1 MFSSADGGQGAAVV
15 DAKPVSI
22 LWGSQTG
29 NSEGLARKISKALGS
44 KGFAPTVYDMADY
57 DVSRLA
63 DESLLLLVTSTFGDG
78 EPPDN
83 AASFYHWLLS
93 DAAPKLDSLKYSVLA
108 LGDSNYPDFCKCG
121 VDIDLRFKALGATA
135 IVDRVDCDADYD
147 DKFAAWLESVE
158 EVAGAV
164 ASSGS
169 VEEEP
174 APAEPMFGK
183 KNPFPARLI
192 NNYNLNT
199 DASSKETRHVEIS
212 LDGSGLSY
220 EPGDALAVL
229 PMNGACL
236 VDELIEAAGFAP
248 HELAPMPHGE
258 DRPLFEALRES
269 YDISTL
275 SSAFVLA
282 CARLTKSAELQEIV
296 RDEEKLAQY
305 MVGRQPI
312 DPIVEFGVVFP
323 TTEYLIAPLKQL
335 QPRLYSISSSPK
347 AHQDEV
353 HLTVGVVRYETHGR
367 VRKGVCSNFL
377 AEHSGE
383 DPVRIYFHHTK
394 TFKLPE
400 DTKAPVIM
408 VGPGTGIAP
417 FRAFLEERAATRS
430 AGKNWLFFG
439 DQHAAS
445 DFLYEEQLSEYQ
457 ASGVLTKLDTAFS
470 RDQEQKVYVQD
481 RMRENGAEL
490 YEWLEAGGH
499 FYVCGDASRM
509 AKDVDAALH
518 QVVAQYGN
526 KTAEEAASY
535 VEAMKKAKRYLRDVY

>member
-1 MFSSADGGQGAAVV
+1 MFSSADGGQGAVVV

-29 NSEGLARKISKALGS
+29 NSEGLARKISKTLGS

-57 DVSRLA
+57 DVSKLA

-83 AASFYHWLLS
+83 AASFYNWLLS
-93 DAAPKLDSLKYSVLA
+93 DEAPKLAALKYAVLA
-108 LGDSNYPDFCKCG
+108 LGDSSYPDFCKCG
-121 VDIDLRFKALGATA
+121 IDIDLRFKALGATP

-147 DKFAAWLESVE
+147 AAFASWLVSVE
-158 EVAGAV
+158 EAAGAV
-164 ASSGS
+164 AGPGS

-174 APAEPMFGK
+174 AAAEPPFGK
-183 KNPFPARLI
+183 KNPFPAKLI

-199 DASSKETRHVEIS
+199 DASSKETRHIEIS
-212 LDGSGLSY
+212 LEGSGLSY

-229 PMNGACL
+229 PMNGVRL
-236 VDELIEAAGFAP
+236 VDELIEAAGFEP

-282 CARLTKSAELQEIV
+282 CARLTKSPELQEIV

-312 DPIVEFGVVFP
+312 DPIVEFGVIFP

-417 FRAFLEERAATRS
+417 FRAFLEERAATQS

-445 DFLYEEQLSEYQ
+445 DFLYEDQLSEYQ

-518 QVVAQYGN
+518 QVVAEHGN
-526 KTAEEAASY
+526 RTAEEAVAY
-535 VEAMKKAKRYLRDVY
+535 VEAMKKSKRYLRDVY